1 MKKISSFL
9 LFLLLAIGFAN
20 SSMAK
25 PNLKVSFNTQ
35 KLYYAMDDSGRISL
49 ELHVNILT
57 PNGLFTGTINK
68 ALFQGFPYHL
78 EPRQWPWASSTESYD
93 YRD

>member
-25 PNLKVSFNTQ
+25 PNLKVSFNSQT
-35 KLYYAMDDSGRISL
+35 LYYGMDDGSRI
-49 ELHVNILT
+49 
-57 PNGLFTGTINK
+57 GLYSI
-68 ALFQGFPYHL
+68 
-78 EPRQWPWASSTESYD
+78 
-93 YRD
+93 

>member
-25 PNLKVSFNTQ
+25 PNLKVSFNSQT
-35 KLYYAMDDSGRISL
+35 LYYGMDDGSRIGL
-49 ELHVNILT
+49 VLHMTILT
-57 PNGLFTGTINK
+57 PNGLFTGE
-68 ALFQGFPYHL
+68 L
-78 EPRQWPWASSTESYD
+78 RQSSLVAGIT
-93 YRD
+93 